1 MKLVFNKLVEINN
14 NSTNILLV
22 EQNVSEAL
30 EIAHRGYVFNIGE
43 IVFEDAGKN
52 LLRDEEVKKPFWVTR
67 NDTLAR
73 CRHIVLSP
81 CYIVGYSFLS
91 FIRAL
96 AVVNCQSMP
105 VLFSFLERSQAAIAL
120 VNCSMLSK

>member
-30 EIAHRGYVFNIGE
+30 EIAHRGCVFNIGE

-52 LLRDEEVKKPFWVTR
+52 LLRDEEVKKPFWVT
-67 NDTLAR
+67 TLTKATCVEFSGIRECAR
-73 CRHIVLSP
+73 SGNCCNKWELLAKRFVIAGRLHIITIIKLPSWCSYCRS
-81 CYIVGYSFLS
+81 
-91 FIRAL
+91 
-96 AVVNCQSMP
+96 
-105 VLFSFLERSQAAIAL
+105 
-120 VNCSMLSK
+120 